1 MGRGNGTVTRNE
13 RQELILKL
21 IAEEEIDTQEELRLA
36 LERRGIPVT
45 QATISR
51 DMRELD
57 LIKVSGTN
65 KKYRYAEVRANSVSP
80 KMQNLFRE
88 CVVEIRAV
96 NNLLLVKTLGGNAS
110 NAGMVVDQMELKEI
124 AGTVAGDDT
133 LLVVCESAEDAAR
146 LAEKLG
152 DMAKPV

>member
-1 MGRGNGTVTRNE
+1 MGRRYGTVTRNE

-21 IAEEEIDTQEELRLA
+21 IAENEIDTQEELRQT
-36 LERRGIPVT
+36 LEDRGIPVT

-57 LIKVSGTN
+57 LIKVGGIQ
-65 KKYRYAEVRANSVSP
+65 KKYRYAEARTNSVSP

-110 NAGMVVDQMELKEI
+110 NAGMVVDQLELKEI

-133 LLVVCESAEDAAR
+133 LLVVCETREDAVK
-146 LAEKLG
+146 LAEKLR
-152 DMAKPV
+152 DMAKPI